1 MKPWLVA
8 HRGASFFE
16 KENTL
21 PAILRAKEFGAPL
34 VEIDIRVTKDNIAI
48 LFHDSAVEGL
58 AISKTNFAKLRDKD
72 PSITTLKELDAA
84 VTNEK
89 FFVELKSKKS
99 AFHVAEFLKKH
110 PDSYA
115 CSFLS
120 SALEELATFEIDKSR
135 MYLSQHG
142 YPIKLLEKIINQ
154 GFGGVSINKW
164 FLAPWD
170 YFRFR
175 KAGLNIFVYTVNSKI
190 WARMIHFLSSEI
202 MICSDRIDK
211 LKDL

>member
-21 PAILRAKEFGAPL
+21 AAIVRAKEFSASFI
-34 VEIDIRVTKDNIAI
+34 EIDIRVTKDNVAI
-48 LFHDSAVEGL
+48 LFHDASVGDL
-58 AISKTNFAKLRDKD
+58 VISKTNFLELKLKD
-72 PSITTLKELDAA
+72 PSIISLEELDAA
-84 VTNEK
+84 TTDEK
-89 FFVELKSKKS
+89 FFVELKTKKS
-99 AFHVAEFLKKH
+99 AAHVAKFLKKH
-110 PDSYA
+110 NDSYA

-120 SALEELATFEIDKSR
+120 SALIELAENGIDKSR

-142 YPIKLLEKIINQ
+142 YPIKLLEKAVNH

-164 FLAPWD
+164 FLAPWN

-175 KAGLNIFVYTVNSKI
+175 KAGLKIFVYTVNSKL
-190 WARMIHFLSSEI
+190 WAAVLHSLSSEVY
-202 MICSDRIDK
+202 ICSDRIDK
-211 LKDL
+211 LKNL